1 MSTSVVNVRSVGP
14 GLVITSVNVKFPP
27 GSGRCSGAT
36 VLTISMSGAGVN
48 VTTAS
53 SVSSTG
59 LPFSSIASISAIS
72 VSVSPATPVK
82 LPTNVQVTDESGFVD
97 GSTSLSSGTQVL
109 FVTFGLAA
117 LNRSP

>member
-1 MSTSVVNVRSVGP
+1 M
-14 GLVITSVNVKFPP
+14 ITSVNVKFPP

-36 VLTISMSGAGVN
+36 VLTIWISGAGVS

-72 VSVSPATPVK
+72 VSVAPATPVK
-82 LPTNVQVTDESGFVD
+82 LPTNVHVTDESGFVD
-97 GSTSLSSGTQVL
+97 NSTSFSRSSQLL
-109 FVTFGLAA
+109 FVTSGLAES
-117 LNRSP
+117 NRSP